1 MNIFS
6 RTLNVLVHTKIEKKI
21 FFSHNM
27 EHLWSLSNM
36 TRVHVDSVLPYPRK
50 PDSFDLNEL
59 SDSGLGEQ
67 IIEFFSTDNYES
79 VLQKIIR

>member
-1 MNIFS
+1 
-6 RTLNVLVHTKIEKKI
+6 
-21 FFSHNM
+21 M
-27 EHLWSLSNM
+27 EE
-36 TRVHVDSVLPYPRK
+36 YPRK

-67 IIEFFSTDNYES
+67 IIEFFSTDNYGS